1 MSPGVQAARIRPWL
15 VLLLL
20 CLILI
25 AGAWCLREPL
35 LERAGTY
42 LDVGQ
47 PPQKADAFLVL
58 AGGGSGERIL
68 KAGELVRQGYA
79 PVAYVSGPKTFYDMP
94 ECVGSIPY
102 AELHGYA
109 ADAFRCIE
117 HTELSTA
124 SEATACCAALR
135 RAGVRKFLLVTT
147 AFHTR
152 RARVM
157 YRKFCP
163 QLEFVTVSAESPR
176 FVNRYW
182 FRVREGRKT
191 ILEEYLKLL
200 STPFGL

>member
-1 MSPGVQAARIRPWL
+1 MSPGVQAVRIRPWL

-20 CLILI
+20 CLVLI
-25 AGAWCLREPL
+25 AVACCLREPL
-35 LERAGTY
+35 LECAGTY

-47 PPQKADAFLVL
+47 PPQKADAILVL
-58 AGGGSGERIL
+58 AGGRSGERIL

-79 PVAYVSGPKTFYDMP
+79 PLAYVSGPRMFYDLP
-94 ECVGSIPY
+94 ECVASIPY
-102 AELHGYA
+102 AERHGYPA
-109 ADAFRCIE
+109 AAFRCIE
-117 HTELSTA
+117 HAELSTA
-124 SEATACCAALR
+124 TEAEVCCAALR

-152 RARVM
+152 RAARM
-157 YRKFCP
+157 YHKLCP
-163 QLEFVTVSAESPR
+163 QLEFVTVSAESPL

>member
-1 MSPGVQAARIRPWL
+1 MSHGVHASRNRPWL
-15 VLLLL
+15 AALLL
-20 CLILI
+20 CLIPI
-25 AGAWCLREPL
+25 AVAWWFREPL

-42 LDVGQ
+42 LDAGA
-47 PPQKADAFLVL
+47 PPQRADAILVL
-58 AGGGSGERIL
+58 AGGKSGERIL

-79 PVAYVSGPKTFYDMP
+79 SVAYVSGPRTFYDMS
-94 ECVGSIPY
+94 ECAASIPY
-102 AELHGYA
+102 AERHGYPA
-109 ADAFRCIE
+109 ATFRCIE
-117 HTELSTA
+117 HAELSTA
-124 SEATACCAALR
+124 AEAEACCAALR

-152 RARVM
+152 RATGL

-163 QLEFVTVSAESPR
+163 QLEFVAVSAESPL

-200 STPFGL
+200 STPFGR

>member
-47 PPQKADAFLVL
+47 PPQQADAILVL

-79 PVAYVSGPKTFYDMP
+79 PVAYVS
-94 ECVGSIPY
+94 
-102 AELHGYA
+102 
-109 ADAFRCIE
+109 
-117 HTELSTA
+117 
-124 SEATACCAALR
+124 
-135 RAGVRKFLLVTT
+135 
-147 AFHTR
+147 
-152 RARVM
+152 
-157 YRKFCP
+157 
-163 QLEFVTVSAESPR
+163 
-176 FVNRYW
+176 
-182 FRVREGRKT
+182 
-191 ILEEYLKLL
+191 
-200 STPFGL
+200 

>member
-1 MSPGVQAARIRPWL
+1 MSPGVQASRIRPRL
-15 VLLLL
+15 VLPLLSL
-20 CLILI
+20 VLI
-25 AGAWCLREPL
+25 AVTWCFREPL

-47 PPQKADAFLVL
+47 PPQRADAILVL
-58 AGGGSGERIL
+58 AGGKSGERIL

-79 PVAYVSGPKTFYDMP
+79 PLAYVSGPRTFYDVP
-94 ECVGSIPY
+94 ECSASIPY
-102 AELHGYA
+102 AERHGYPA
-109 ADAFRCIE
+109 AAFRCIE
-117 HTELSTA
+117 NTGLSTA
-124 SEATACCAALR
+124 AEAEACCAALR

-152 RARVM
+152 RATAL

-163 QLEFVTVSAESPR
+163 QLEFVTVSAESPL

-182 FRVREGRKT
+182 FRVREARKT